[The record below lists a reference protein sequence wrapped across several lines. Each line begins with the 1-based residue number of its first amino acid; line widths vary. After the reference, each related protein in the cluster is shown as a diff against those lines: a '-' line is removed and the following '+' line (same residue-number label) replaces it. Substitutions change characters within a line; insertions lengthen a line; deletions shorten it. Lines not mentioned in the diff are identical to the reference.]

1 MCDTVYGSRPKA
13 SGSDAVLRTA
23 KASLGRDD
31 ARFSNLARHALI
43 VVITSNPRQRAPL
56 QLVHLAELL
65 VLLHLPLDLRALH
78 QALHLRVL
86 HQALETGIV
95 HDLPLHVGIAQ
106 HLLHHR
112 ILQKLL
118 LARSRT
124 RALLLRRH
132 LGALSGLREDQQII
146 VRSRHESERDG
157 TGRRACDERSSEQA
171 EDEQ

>member
-1 MCDTVYGSRPKA
+1 MLTMT
-13 SGSDAVLRTA
+13 L
-23 KASLGRDD
+23 
-31 ARFSNLARHALI
+31 
-43 VVITSNPRQRAPL
+43 VVIASNPRQRAPL

-65 VLLHLPLDLRALH
+65 VLLHLPLDLRALY
-78 QALHLRVL
+78 QPLHLRVL
-86 HQALETGIV
+86 HQTLEARIV
-95 HDLPLHVGIAQ
+95 HDLPLHVRIAQ

-112 ILQKLL
+112 IL